1 MYNNLNPK
9 YKSFLFFLIKL
20 TIVVGSVYFIYD
32 KVVHNSQ
39 LYFYEFYNQIKTVL
53 LNDSST
59 ILILLTFTF
68 FNWFFEIWKWKIL
81 VATLQKITFYNAA
94 KQSLAALTV
103 SLLTPNRIGD
113 YGGKAAYFSK
123 NRSKIVLLNL
133 IGNLNQLLITILFG
147 IIGLVFFLKTFD
159 VEINFYRLRR
169 LGYLL
174 GFLILFIIPNKNRSV
189 KLFEYLKLRQLKKFV
204 KEITIKT
211 HLKVLTLS
219 LVRYVL
225 FSHQFYFLLT
235 VFGVEIDYFTL
246 MYLIFSMY
254 LIASLIPSISLFD
267 WAVKGSVAIYIFTF
281 IDIPEITIVTITL
294 LMWILNFAIP
304 SLIGSFFV
312 MNFKFQKSNK

>member
-20 TIVVGSVYFIYD
+20 TIVVGSLYFIYN
-32 KVVHNSQ
+32 KIAHNSE
-39 LYFYEFYNQIKTVL
+39 LNFSEFYNQIKPIL
-53 LNDSST
+53 LNNNST
-59 ILILLTFTF
+59 IFILFLFTF

-81 VATLQKITFYNAA
+81 VATIQKIRFYDAT

-123 NRSKIVLLNL
+123 NRSEILLLNL

-147 IIGLVFFLKTFD
+147 IIGLTFFLRTYD
-159 VEINFYRLRR
+159 IEINLYRLRGI
-169 LGYLL
+169 GYLL
-174 GFLILFIIPNKNRSV
+174 GFLILLIIPNRNRSV
-189 KLFEYLKLRQLKKFV
+189 KLFEYLKLDQLKVFL
-204 KEITIKT
+204 KEITTKT
-211 HLKVLTLS
+211 HLNILTLS
-219 LVRYVL
+219 LVRYIL

-235 VFGVEIDYFTL
+235 IFRIETDYLTL
-246 MYLIFSMY
+246 IYLIFSMY
-254 LIASLIPSISLFD
+254 LIASIIPSISLFD

-304 SLIGSFFV
+304 SIIGSFFV
-312 MNFKFQKSNK
+312 INFKLSKK